1 MTKRVIMDKEDFKAS
16 INNLINIMRKNE
28 LMTMTNEK
36 IWSELVSVDPLT
48 QRILGDLTD
57 EIFWGDVSKLNDKQL
72 TKIVSTMYESKI
84 KSWLENM
91 QDEQLIFLFVT
102 ITDINSL
109 ARVLFHVTEE
119 QFLVL
124 THGLPEQKLWNLF
137 KKMKRDQIDV
147 FVKNL
152 SDDRMRNALEM
163 MSRDERADF
172 MRVIHGN
179 NMRRMITNMTQAN
192 LLKLIEDVNTYH
204 RRSLIENMNNQQLMS
219 LVKDMSVDQYVD
231 FVRTLTNDENE

>member
-1 MTKRVIMDKEDFKAS
+1 MDKEDFKAS

-28 LMTMTNEK
+28 LITMTNEK
-36 IWSELVSVDPLT
+36 IWSELVSIDPLT
-48 QRILGDLTD
+48 KRILGNTND
-57 EIFWGDVSKLNDKQL
+57 EIFWGDVSKFNDKQL